1 MVEETFYGIYEGESH
16 QRHQGESR
24 PDMTSRID
32 WGQERR
38 GVGRETNKRGDKG
51 REKSQED
58 KENTHRENETN
69 STWPRRLGF

>member
-51 REKSQED
+51 REKSQE
-58 KENTHRENETN
+58 ETRIPLTPWMGHN
-69 STWPRRLGF
+69 DPETSP